1 METQLI
7 TLSDIRDF
15 KGISLNIAQEKELN
29 PLILEAQDFDLR
41 AFLGDSFYIA
51 LIEDFEASPSLATYS
66 ELWNGKKYTFNG
78 LDYKFEGLRAVL
90 VYHSWARFVALDGI
104 TSTPTGFVNKT
115 TQYSERADPKAI
127 SRLVTQA
134 RSGATVHEERTRL
147 FLDRHY
153 SDFPLWRYAGR
164 TTNFK
169 NGVKMR
175 QV

>member
-1 METQLI
+1 METKLI

-15 KGISLNIAQEKELN
+15 KGITLNVAQEKELN

-51 LIEDFEASPSLATYS
+51 LVEDFEASPSLATYS
-66 ELWNGKKYTFNG
+66 ELWNGKKYTYNG

-90 VYHSWARFVALDGI
+90 VYHAYARFVSMNGI
-104 TSTPTGFVNKT
+104 TSTPTGFVTKT
-115 TQYSERADPKAI
+115 TQYSEKADV
-127 SRLVTQA
+127 SRLITQA

-147 FLDRHY
+147 FLDRNS
-153 SDFPLWRYAGR
+153 SDFPLWQYAGK

-169 NGVKMR
+169 GGFKMR
-175 QV
+175 QI

>member
-51 LIEDFEASPSLATYS
+51 LVEDFEASPSLSVYS
-66 ELWNGKKYTFNG
+66 ELWNGKKYTFNN
-78 LDYKFEGLRAVL
+78 LEYKFEGLRAVL
-90 VYHSWARFVALDGI
+90 IYHSYARFVSMNGI
-104 TSTPTGFVNKT
+104 TSTPTGFVTKT
-115 TQYSERADPKAI
+115 TQYSEKADV
-127 SRLVTQA
+127 SRLITQA

-147 FLDRHY
+147 FLDRHS